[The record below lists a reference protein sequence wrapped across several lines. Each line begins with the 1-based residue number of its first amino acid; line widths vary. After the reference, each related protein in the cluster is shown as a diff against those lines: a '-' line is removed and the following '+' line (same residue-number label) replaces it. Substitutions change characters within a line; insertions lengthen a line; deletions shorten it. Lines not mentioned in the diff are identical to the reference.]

1 MKLTRLTLTNFRC
14 FDDLEIHFDDKLTV
28 LIAPNGAG
36 KTTVLDAASVIL
48 SSFVGAF
55 DMGKAHGFAPA
66 DARYA
71 LVIEGDPTPE
81 QQYPVDVCATFS
93 VPALEN
99 QSRQL
104 SGPKNKTTVKGIA
117 RLIDYGKQLMSDIRQ
132 QDTELPVI
140 AYYGTGRL
148 WKQHKLMER
157 QKITSA
163 SRSMGYEDCLSSSSS
178 YLQMQIWMKSA
189 TFAAV
194 QEQQM
199 PDTYPGLPVTKQLQ
213 AVKNVVNEVLK
224 HTGWHNFHYSISHD
238 ELAMQH
244 KDRGI
249 LPVGMLSD
257 GVRAMVSMTA
267 DLAWRC
273 VKLNSARAEQAPAS
287 TPGIVM
293 IDEVDM
299 HLHPEWQQ
307 QVVGSLTSVFKH
319 VQFILTTHSPQVLT
333 TIPNQCI
340 RVLEVQKDSEQT
352 LFIARQPDKQSRGV
366 SSNDLLAE
374 LQHTNPTPDVPEAK
388 WLSDYKA
395 LIVQDV
401 QNSSEGQIL
410 KQKILDHFGD
420 QHPEWREI
428 QSLIRLQ
435 AIKSKIPKQN
445 S

>member
-71 LVIEGDPTPE
+71 LVTEGDPTPE

-319 VQFILTTHSPQVLT
+319 VQFILTTHSPQVIST
-333 TIPNQCI
+333 VHSECI
-340 RVLEVQKDSEQT
+340 R
-352 LFIARQPDKQSRGV
+352 
-366 SSNDLLAE
+366 
-374 LQHTNPTPDVPEAK
+374 
-388 WLSDYKA
+388 
-395 LIVQDV
+395 
-401 QNSSEGQIL
+401 
-410 KQKILDHFGD
+410 ILDNGEVSFAPAGSKGAESTRMLKRLFQVD
-420 QHPEWREI
+420 PRPVLDDNVRVLREYEKLVYDDNWDCI
-428 QSLIRLQ
+428 EAHELRKELDNAFQGEE
-435 AIKSKIPKQN
+435 PKLTELDVYIEN
-445 S
+445 RKWERDLEEDS